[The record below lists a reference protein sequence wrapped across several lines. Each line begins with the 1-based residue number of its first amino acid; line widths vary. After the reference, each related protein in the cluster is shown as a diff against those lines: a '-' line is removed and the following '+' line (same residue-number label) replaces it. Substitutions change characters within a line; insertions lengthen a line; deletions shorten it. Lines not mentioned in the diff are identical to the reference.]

1 MYYLADT
8 SQHRHFRNLF
18 HILKSLNL
26 PWSKNLEHIRFGRV
40 RGMSTR
46 RGEVVFLNDIL
57 NEAHQL
63 MIKQQKASPSKNHK
77 YFSTTVV
84 LSDLFLS

>member
-8 SQHRHFRNLF
+8 SQHRHFINLF
-18 HILKSLNL
+18 HILNDLNL
-26 PWSKNLEHIRFGRV
+26 SWSQNLQHIKFGRV

-46 RGEVVFLNDIL
+46 QGQVVLLNDIL

-63 MIKQQKASPSKNHK
+63 MIKQQKESPS
-77 YFSTTVV
+77 
-84 LSDLFLS
+84 